1 MGGLKAVGQL
11 LHAGVM
17 RLLALVRRDVRI
29 RIQQPGQQDHGADR
43 AADLAEPPNAAAEGG
58 TELHGRLA
66 RQQLRIGA
74 QDGLRAVAARFKI
87 RAGERGMARHRGASG
102 SLMPLKRM
110 R

>member
-1 MGGLKAVGQL
+1 
-11 LHAGVM
+11 M
-17 RLLALVRRDVRI
+17 RLLALVCRDVRI

-43 AADLAEPPNAAAEGG
+43 AADLAEPPDAAAEGG